1 LQSYACGAVDYV
13 TVPVVPVVLRA
24 KVNVFV
30 ELHRRQRE
38 LEQLKSELERRVE
51 ERTAELAKSEQ
62 RYRAMVDNAN
72 DVVATLDLEGRWT
85 SPDLVESRSLLPCR
99 RREPRLEVCGA
110 DVAEA
115 RVPSARVIEAFDVL
129 ANLFGGLGARRE

>member
-72 DVVATLDLEGRWT
+72 DVVATLDLEGRLT
-85 SPDLVESRSLLPCR
+85 SINPAVERIFGYRTSCR
-99 RREPRLEVCGA
+99 GDQGE
-110 DVAEA
+110 
-115 RVPSARVIEAFDVL
+115 
-129 ANLFGGLGARRE
+129 